1 MNSFRAPQPR
11 DVARIAG
18 FPWPAGADASP
29 TSAPPIP
36 EHPRHGCAATAAPAA
51 LCIMSLFAAACSAIL
66 TCIMVRYG
74 DMVSVAAFGALTLM
88 CLALA
93 AIVSRGS
100 R

>member
-1 MNSFRAPQPR
+1 
-11 DVARIAG
+11 
-18 FPWPAGADASP
+18 
-29 TSAPPIP
+29 
-36 EHPRHGCAATAAPAA
+36 
-51 LCIMSLFAAACSAIL
+51 MSLFAAACSAIL